1 MDLNPYAFNRDA
13 SYPARA
19 GFPRTVARK
28 DLMDAHIQV
37 VVPEKAGGRG
47 DFTTRHQ
54 DIFDHYRL
62 PPISSETILNRW
74 HQSPMDFYQN
84 QVNFAVWCSTTGCG
98 VSWRDHLDIDRPLS
112 RSVFR
117 FHTYYQVRRILAELQ
132 APLPQDK
139 AWAPFQNPFDR
150 RAYERL
156 CREFSV
162 DPSKDWRQMDSE
174 SGGLGTVY
182 QYNHGYQP
190 KGSWNRNCMRF
201 QLDSSL
207 SANSSLWS
215 REHVDYIAQ
224 GPEADEAW
232 SSFILD
238 KSQGFTAP
246 GVERLNDSIRTYV
259 WAILGAQAQTR
270 SAILGDG
277 TSFDAQKQFL
287 ADVEDAIS
295 SPVDIPSAIER
306 YQSVLQ
312 NASSKVD
319 YAFGTGLYMAP
330 SDMRLHIGTAIAG
343 YNNQIVIAPVGQP
356 LGVSPDINGTPV
368 PAPVE
373 TGETGLVVPH
383 THDKPDTNASI
394 SVTTSLT
401 SPPVPDVPSVSPEQ
415 AKETQDHEDEK
426 SALFA
431 AGVVLGLI
439 SLWLTRR

>member
-1 MDLNPYAFNRDA
+1 MN
-13 SYPARA
+13 
-19 GFPRTVARK
+19 
-28 DLMDAHIQV
+28 
-37 VVPEKAGGRG
+37 
-47 DFTTRHQ
+47 
-54 DIFDHYRL
+54 
-62 PPISSETILNRW
+62 
-74 HQSPMDFYQN
+74 FYQN

-112 RSVFR
+112 RAVFR
-117 FHTYYQVRRILAELQ
+117 FHVYYQVRRILDELQ
-132 APLPQDK
+132 APLPQDE
-139 AWAPFQNPFDR
+139 AWAPFQNPYDR
-150 RAYERL
+150 RGYERL

-162 DPSKDWRQMDSE
+162 DPSTDWRQGDSE

-190 KGSWNRNCMRF
+190 KGSWNRNRMRF
-201 QLDSSL
+201 QPDSSL

-224 GPEADEAW
+224 GSEADEAW

-238 KSQGFTAP
+238 QSQGFTAP

-259 WAILGAQAQTR
+259 WALLGAQAQTR
-270 SAILGDG
+270 SAILGAG

-343 YNNQIVIAPVGQP
+343 YNNQIIIAPAGQP
-356 LGVSPDINGTPV
+356 LGVSPDINNTPV

-373 TGETGLVVPH
+373 TGETGLVVPQ
-383 THDKPDTNASI
+383 THDKPDTSG
-394 SVTTSLT
+394 VTTMTHSVAPPT
-401 SPPVPDVPSVSPEQ
+401 PVPVASQ
-415 AKETQDHEDEK
+415 QQTQKAQDHEDEK
-426 SALFA
+426 TALVA
-431 AGVVLGLI
+431 AGVVVGLV
-439 SLWLTRR
+439 SLTIVSLMRR